1 MKFRVNTPIH
11 EKQATE
17 KSLGLF
23 VSFLHDGL
31 FPREWSD
38 GLSGGVERLL
48 LFRAL
53 DGLLNVRRIDC
64 VSCFPKFCSVPGNI
78 DFFMGVFSL
87 ALCLRIDVFGSS
99 DGCHLC
105 SVGSLF

>member
-23 VSFLHDGL
+23 MSFLHDGL

-38 GLSGGVERLL
+38 GLSGGV
-48 LFRAL
+48 
-53 DGLLNVRRIDC
+53 GRIDC